1 MKDWI
6 PLFKTLIWP
15 IFLGALVYFF
25 RSPLQDILKIIKD
38 RISEGSGFNIG
49 PAGFGMGSAPKLSK
63 GASEID
69 IVAQARAMPRTRE
82 PEDVSRAKDLIAKF
96 VAEYAIPASMAV
108 QEAVRKSAYVIKD
121 SDPDSPLSHFAWVG
135 VHDAGN
141 PRTAEWAGL
150 ANPDVYR
157 NVPIS
162 IVENL
167 LLKNTVNYRKAVH
180 TLNRVIKTVGTNSE
194 ALKAH
199 GFLTDLKQWFPLHEQ
214 LKIKFVE
221 LRTTPQLKI
230 LKSIKTS
237 TYFDDPN
244 FPDAIFQK
252 AIQNA

>member
-25 RSPLQDILKIIKD
+25 RSSFKDILEIIKD

-49 PAGFGMGSAPKLSK
+49 PTGFGMGSTPKLSK
-63 GASEID
+63 DESEID

-162 IVENL
+162 VIENQL
-167 LLKNTVNYRKAVH
+167 LRNTVNYRRAVH
-180 TLNRVIKTVGTNSE
+180 TLNRVIKTIEGDSG

-199 GFLTDLKQWFPLHEQ
+199 GFLSELKRWLPLHEQ
-214 LKIKFVE
+214 LKMQFSDLK
-221 LRTTPQLKI
+221 TTPQLKI
-230 LKSIKTS
+230 LKSIKSS

-244 FPDAIFQK
+244 FPDTVFQN